1 MLKKNIYYFICLLT
15 IFFYYNFGYANVNVE
30 NEILI
35 LDAAEYERLISEIER
50 TSVEIKKMQEVIEKK
65 YIEPREKTLKIEE
78 QKKQIDEPKKREVK
92 TDTTAIELTALK
104 EQLKIMIVEYEKKN
118 IENRELMKIIDI
130 YKNNLK
136 ELMQTNN
143 ELNQQ
148 LTKLSEEYNKRASQS
163 ETIVITK
170 IEEKI
175 IMQPDTNLLLE
186 NEKLKKES
194 QDIFNE
200 LTKVKNDFQIA
211 LNKNTELLNELANQ
225 KISLKNFIDEN
236 NTLKS
241 ENQKLKDSSDNY
253 EKTIL
258 ELLAKLNAKTPD
270 IVDTRQIT
278 LTDEK
283 SQQELKTL
291 KEQYDKIKN
300 DNENLLKMLEIY
312 KNQFLEQTNIS
323 KRLGVEIEN
332 LTNQLETEKNRNKEL
347 DEKIKA
353 NTISREE
360 LNKYIKML
368 EDAKN
373 RMNML
378 NDLVLK
384 KQEEIMELRDNKT
397 DLYLAENQK
406 LREQNQD
413 LKDKNYLLSEQIK
426 TIQDTY
432 KKFLDDR
439 RIDGGDREELNRLKK
454 ENEKLKNDLEAN
466 NKAMKNFEDMI
477 NVLKKD
483 LLAETEKFGNQT
495 KLLETSKTE
504 IANLKNQ
511 QVEQEKKVK
520 QLELLNAN
528 LKTELELTT
537 KELEKYRK

>member
-1 MLKKNIYYFICLLT
+1 
-15 IFFYYNFGYANVNVE
+15 
-30 NEILI
+30 
-35 LDAAEYERLISEIER
+35 
-50 TSVEIKKMQEVIEKK
+50 KM
-65 YIEPREKTLKIEE
+65 LKIEE

-92 TDTTAIELTALK
+92 IDIIVIELIVLK

-454 ENEKLKNDLEAN
+454 ENEKLKTDLEAN
-466 NKAMKNFEDMI
+466 NKA
-477 NVLKKD
+477 
-483 LLAETEKFGNQT
+483 
-495 KLLETSKTE
+495 
-504 IANLKNQ
+504 
-511 QVEQEKKVK
+511 
-520 QLELLNAN
+520 
-528 LKTELELTT
+528 
-537 KELEKYRK
+537 

>member
-1 MLKKNIYYFICLLT
+1 
-15 IFFYYNFGYANVNVE
+15 
-30 NEILI
+30 
-35 LDAAEYERLISEIER
+35 
-50 TSVEIKKMQEVIEKK
+50 
-65 YIEPREKTLKIEE
+65 
-78 QKKQIDEPKKREVK
+78 
-92 TDTTAIELTALK
+92 
-104 EQLKIMIVEYEKKN
+104 MIVEYEKKN